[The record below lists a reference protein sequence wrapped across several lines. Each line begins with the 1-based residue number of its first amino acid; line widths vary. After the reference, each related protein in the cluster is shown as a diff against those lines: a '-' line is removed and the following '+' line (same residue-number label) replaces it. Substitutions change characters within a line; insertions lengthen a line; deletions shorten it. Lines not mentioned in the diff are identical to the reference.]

1 MFSLPI
7 LAQGGVFESVRQ
19 SLPTDPA
26 ALFTLALCA
35 LAIVAVVVGGRKGK
49 GKGKGPDGA
58 A

>member
-49 GKGKGPDGA
+49 GKGPDGA